1 MGRYVVPVAALLLSL
16 PGPVWA
22 QGGSCDQPA
31 SRPISY
37 VSMPVHP
44 FQAIP
49 TSDGCWIFVALP
61 AEGAPEPGARP
72 KAPRHLL
79 KPGMIALV
87 HRTGGKLELVRTL
100 KIEGSPWGMAL
111 THDGKLLVA
120 SDDDRMAFIDVPE
133 LISGAEHPTVRYV
146 NEAALA
152 GRTYANV
159 TEDDHYAFFSDETAG
174 TITVFDLAK
183 ARRSGYGPQDIV
195 GKIPAGISPV
205 ALVFSPDGRYLYA
218 TIEVAPPSWSW
229 PKVCRAWRPDVKR
242 RHPKGAIL
250 VIDLKRAESDPAH
263 SVVGTVPAG
272 CSPVRLVTS
281 PTGDT
286 AYVTAR
292 RDNAVLAFDTK
303 DLLRDTSRALIARVP
318 VGTAPVGIAVVDGG
332 RKVVAT
338 ISNRFAEGPAEP
350 QSLAVIDVDRIGEGV
365 GAISD
370 TIPAGGFPRELRL
383 MPDGRTLL
391 VTNYATNTLEV
402 VDLARVL
409 GK

>member
-1 MGRYVVPVAALLLSL
+1 MLAAGLLLSV
-16 PGPVWA
+16 PGALGA
-22 QGGSCDQPA
+22 QSALCNQPA
-31 SRPISY
+31 ARPIAY
-37 VSMPVHP
+37 VPMPVHP

-49 TSDGCWIFVALP
+49 TSDGCWIFVSLP
-61 AEGAPEPGARP
+61 AEGAPEPGAKP
-72 KAPRHLL
+72 KGPRHLL

-87 HRTGGKLELVRTL
+87 HRTGGKLEVARTL

-111 THDGKLLVA
+111 THDGKLLVV
-120 SDDDRMAFIDVPE
+120 SDDDRMAFVDVPE
-133 LISGAEHPTVRYV
+133 LISGAEHPTVHYV
-146 NEAALA
+146 NEAPLA

-159 TEDDHYAFFSDETAG
+159 SKDDRYAFFSDETVG

-183 ARRSGYGPQDIV
+183 ARRSGFGPQDIV

-205 ALVFSPDGRYLYA
+205 ALVFSADGRYLYA
-218 TIEVAPPSWSW
+218 TIEVAPRSWSW
-229 PKVCRAWRPDVKR
+229 PGVCKAWRPDVKR
-242 RHPKGAIL
+242 RHPQGAIL
-250 VIDLKRAESDPAH
+250 VIDVKRAESDPAH

-303 DLLRDTSRALIARVP
+303 DLLRDTARALIARVP
-318 VGTAPVGIAVVDGG
+318 VGTAPVGIAVLEGG

-338 ISNRFAEGPAEP
+338 ISNRFATGPAEP
-350 QSLAVIDVDRIGEGV
+350 QSLSVIDVDKIGSGAS
-365 GAISD
+365 AISG

-383 MPDGRTLL
+383 MADGRTLL

-409 GK
+409 EK

>member
-1 MGRYVVPVAALLLSL
+1 MLGVALLLSL
-16 PGPVWA
+16 PGALWA
-22 QGGSCDQPA
+22 QGGSCNQPA
-31 SRPISY
+31 TRPITY
-37 VSMPVHP
+37 VRMPVHP

-61 AEGAPEPGARP
+61 AEGAPEPGGRP
-72 KAPRHLL
+72 NAPRHLL
-79 KPGMIALV
+79 KSGMIGLV

-111 THDGKLLVA
+111 THDGKLLVV
-120 SDDDRMAFIDVPE
+120 SDDDRMAFVDVPE
-133 LISGAEHPTVRYV
+133 LISGAQHPTVHYV
-146 NEAALA
+146 YEAPLA

-159 TEDDHYAFFSDETAG
+159 SKDDHYAFFSDETEG

-183 ARRSGYGPQDIV
+183 ARRSGYGVRDIV

-205 ALVFSPDGRYLYA
+205 SLVFSADGRYLYA
-218 TIEVAPPSWSW
+218 TIEGAPRSWNW
-229 PKVCRAWRPDVKR
+229 PATCRAWSPRVKR
-242 RHPKGAIL
+242 RHAQGAIL
-250 VIDLKRAESDPAH
+250 VIDLKRAESDPAR

-281 PTGDT
+281 PSGDT

-292 RDNAVLAFDTK
+292 RDNAVLAFRTK
-303 DLLRDTSRALIARVP
+303 DLLGDTARALIARVP
-318 VGTAPVGIAVVDGG
+318 VGTAPVGVAVIEGG
-332 RKVVAT
+332 KKVVAT
-338 ISNRFAEGPAEP
+338 ISNRFATGPAQP
-350 QSLAVIDVDRIGEGV
+350 QSLVVIDVDKM
-365 GAISD
+365 GAGARAITD

-383 MPDGRTLL
+383 MPDGHTLL

-409 GK
+409 KK